1 MSEDPQISSP
11 ENSEITFD
19 ELFQECRHLE
29 KQIEALADRLS
40 DVARAFGPLGDVKS
54 HPEGSGKRQFAEL
67 RDHADMCLSQAA
79 RHLMAL
85 LRIRAETS
93 YSLDLMVESISM
105 ARGDG
110 DECLR
115 LIRFLHE
122 RTGDEKEGLSTI
134 DDSTFPSSFLEDLYK
149 RVAAFPSLAARYPEH
164 MSFAAKRFQGLPML
178 FSLHID
184 NSMEFRRLA
193 EDLGLGKWHPLDVS
207 GRRKR
212 GVRTPAMTYLEPL
225 VCRLDDFRDIMLWIA
240 SRETAPITSKRMAD
254 AWRTSAF
261 DEKTSDS
268 VVEVLRKV
276 PSLPVLIKSAAP
288 TWSRNVIVP
297 YILVTDGADP
307 ANAEHP
313 FLRNIWNHRDVK
325 STATFRSRLESA
337 VTDFLTRYSRE
348 DETSTSS

>member
-1 MSEDPQISSP
+1 MSEDPQMPSQ
-11 ENSEITFD
+11 EESEISCE
-19 ELFQECRHLE
+19 ELFKKCQDLG
-29 KQIEALADRLS
+29 KQIEALADRLA
-40 DVARAFGPLGDVKS
+40 DGALVFDPLGDFKS
-54 HPEGSGKRQFAEL
+54 HPEGSARRRFAQL
-67 RDHADMCLSQAA
+67 RDHADMCLSEAA
-79 RHLMAL
+79 RHLMTL
-85 LRIRAETS
+85 VRIRAETS
-93 YSLDLMVESISM
+93 QSVDLIVDAIAV

-115 LIRFLHE
+115 LIRLFHE

-134 DDSTFPSSFLEDLYK
+134 DDCTFPSSFLEDLYK
-149 RVAAFPSLAARYPEH
+149 RVEAFPSLAARYPEH

-184 NSMEFRRLA
+184 NSMEFLRLA

-212 GVRTPAMTYLEPL
+212 GGRTPAMTYLEPL
-225 VCRLDDFRDIMLWIA
+225 VCRLADFRDIMLWIA
-240 SRETAPITSKRMAD
+240 SRETEPITSKRMAD
-254 AWRTSAF
+254 AWQTSVFA
-261 DEKTSDS
+261 EKTSYA

-276 PSLPVLIKSAAP
+276 PSLPVLTKSAAP
-288 TWSRNVIVP
+288 AWSKNAIVP

-313 FLRNIWNHRDVK
+313 FLRNIWNHRGVK
-325 STATFRSRLESA
+325 SIATFRSRLESA

-348 DETSTSS
+348 DEPSSPS